1 MAKTICITC
10 IANPVQKQPPD
21 VFCEKWCN
29 YNFFKFQWKRHVL
42 EPATFLKTDFDTGAI
57 L

>member
-21 VFCEKWCN
+21 VFCQKWCN